1 MLNNFCRKFGYD
13 DSDRK
18 GLIMDKVRFIIA
30 FCCVLMFAQVGFA
43 GDKIGVVDI
52 QSIVNNSSEVRA
64 LKNERSSQMDA
75 LNRIVTDA
83 QNAIAKENDPQKIIQ
98 LQDRYTS
105 EFNSKKESIDR
116 QYAQKL
122 SAIEGRLKTQISDS
136 AKKNGYDYV
145 FAKSVVFRGGDD
157 ITSLVSKDIR

>member
-1 MLNNFCRKFGYD
+1 MN
-13 DSDRK
+13 
-18 GLIMDKVRFIIA
+18 KVRLIIS
-30 FCCVLMFAQVGFA
+30 FCCVLMFAQIGFA
-43 GDKIGVVDI
+43 KDKIGVVDI
-52 QSIVNNSSEVRA
+52 QTIVNNSSEVRA
-64 LKNERSSQMDA
+64 LKNERTSQMNA
-75 LNRIVTDA
+75 LNKIVTDA

-105 EFNSKKESIDR
+105 EFNNKKESIDR

-122 SAIEGRLKTQISDS
+122 SAIESRLNTQIGES

>member
-1 MLNNFCRKFGYD
+1 
-13 DSDRK
+13 
-18 GLIMDKVRFIIA
+18 MDKVKVIIS
-30 FCCVLMFAQVGFA
+30 FCCVLMFAQIGFA
-43 GDKIGVVDI
+43 ADKIGVVDI
-52 QSIVNNSSEVRA
+52 QTIVNNSSEVRA

-105 EFNSKKESIDR
+105 EFNNKKDSIDR
-116 QYAQKL
+116 QYSQKL
-122 SAIEGRLKTQISDS
+122 SAIEGRLKSQIADS